1 MDYKVIYNTKPI
13 IFAKSK
19 LSTIHNIYS
28 QFIFRKMKIISK
40 FSKKTKAK
48 TSTNTGKDIK
58 NIDFTCNVVHVGHV
72 LTISDIN
79 KNRSSKYS
87 YLSF

>member
-1 MDYKVIYNTKPI
+1 LHQQV
-13 IFAKSK
+13 
-19 LSTIHNIYS
+19 IHN
-28 QFIFRKMKIISK
+28 QNDLFTFAFRKMKIISK
-40 FSKKTKAK
+40 FSKKTKAQP
-48 TSTNTGKDIK
+48 STNIAGKDIK

-79 KNRSSKYS
+79 KNRSSKYN

>member
-1 MDYKVIYNTKPI
+1 
-13 IFAKSK
+13 
-19 LSTIHNIYS
+19 
-28 QFIFRKMKIISK
+28 MKIISK
-40 FSKKTKAK
+40 FSKKTKIQSSA
-48 TSTNTGKDIK
+48 NGAGKDIK

-79 KNRSSKYS
+79 KNRSSKYN

>member
-1 MDYKVIYNTKPI
+1 MNV
-13 IFAKSK
+13 
-19 LSTIHNIYS
+19 
-28 QFIFRKMKIISK
+28 ISK
-40 FSKKTKAK
+40 FSKKTKAQA
-48 TSTNTGKDIK
+48 NVDGAGKDIK

>member
-1 MDYKVIYNTKPI
+1 
-13 IFAKSK
+13 
-19 LSTIHNIYS
+19 
-28 QFIFRKMKIISK
+28 MKIISK
-40 FSKKTKAK
+40 FSKKAKIK
-48 TSTNTGKDIK
+48 TSIDTTGKDIK

-79 KNRSSKYS
+79 KNRSSKYI